1 MAWEETLKVWTIVC
15 MWFDFLCSLDV
26 VIFYTRWNMWKP
38 CRTLKWTRLCALV
51 DPQKMSEPTDIT
63 WVQDTCHPS
72 LHKSGRKRQ
81 KCERKRLNVW
91 LLSVW
96 RKLHFGCFCK
106 FLQVSASICKSEKY
120 SEIFR
125 DIPLPDIFPISS
137 RYLPR
142 SPQVFPSSDTS
153 GQSVWLE
160 PRCWYGREVPSRDC
174 QRKALRR
181 PFDRQLPPWKD
192 GCDFKPSWAWFKNRL
207 ASKKNSSEDYPVVY
221 QLSSTPK
228 SLEKKRHR
236 QAAWLRSEPTCRHRC
251 WQLWYTQNSSP

>member
-1 MAWEETLKVWTIVC
+1 MAWEETLKVWTSMYVI
-15 MWFDFLCSLDV
+15 WFSVLVGCCDLLHTV
-26 VIFYTRWNMWKP
+26 KHVK
-38 CRTLKWTRLCALV
+38 TLRNSQMDKTMCLV

-106 FLQVSASICKSEKY
+106 YLQVR
-120 SEIFR
+120 EIFR
-125 DIPLPDIFPISS
+125 DIPRYPSSRYLSDIFPI
-137 RYLPR
+137 

-160 PRCWYGREVPSRDC
+160 PRYAQMLVRTG
-174 QRKALRR
+174 
-181 PFDRQLPPWKD
+181 
-192 GCDFKPSWAWFKNRL
+192 
-207 ASKKNSSEDYPVVY
+207 SS
-221 QLSSTPK
+221 Q
-228 SLEKKRHR
+228 
-236 QAAWLRSEPTCRHRC
+236 
-251 WQLWYTQNSSP
+251 